1 MPLLDVAHLSKRFG
15 GLLAVNDVTFQVE
28 AGQILGVIGPNGA
41 GKSTLFAAL
50 TGFVPPSSGQWML
63 DGKPLQGLS
72 PEAICRAGVVRTFQI
87 MQPFWSMSVLE
98 NAMVAAVH
106 RARSRAHAH
115 QLASE
120 ALECVG
126 LTAKQ
131 HATIGSLTIADK
143 KALEMAKACASGARV
158 VLLDEVMAGLRP
170 SEVDRVVDTILTLRK
185 ERQLTF
191 LIVEH
196 LMDAVMALS
205 DEILV
210 LNFGAVLAKGK
221 PSAIQ
226 RDPHVLEAYLG
237 VAADA

>member
-1 MPLLDVAHLSKRFG
+1 MPLLEVAHLSKRFG
-15 GLLAVNDVTFQVE
+15 GLLAVNDVTFSVE

-50 TGFVPPSSGQWML
+50 TGFVPASSGQWSL
-63 DGKPLQGLS
+63 DGKPLQGLA
-72 PEAICRAGVVRTFQI
+72 PEAICSAGVVRTFQI
-87 MQPFWSMSVLE
+87 VQPFWSMSVLE

-106 RARSRAHAH
+106 RATSRAHAQ

-120 ALECVG
+120 ALEWVG

-131 HATIGSLTIADK
+131 HSTIGSLTIADK

-170 SEVDRVVDTILTLRK
+170 SEVDRVVDTILTLRR

-221 PSAIQ
+221 PAAIQ
-226 RDPHVLEAYLG
+226 RDPQVLEAYLG

>member
-1 MPLLDVAHLSKRFG
+1 MPLLEVAHLSKRFG
-15 GLLAVNDVTFQVE
+15 GLLAVDDVTFHVD

-50 TGFVPPSSGQWML
+50 TGFEPASSGTWSL
-63 DGKPLQGLS
+63 DGKPLQGLP
-72 PEAICRAGVVRTFQI
+72 PEAICGAGLVRTFQI
-87 MQPFWSMSVLE
+87 VQPFWSMSVLE

-106 RARSRAHAH
+106 RATSRRHAG

-120 ALECVG
+120 ALDLVG

-158 VLLDEVMAGLRP
+158 ILLDEVMAGLRP
-170 SEVDRVVDTILTLRK
+170 SEVDRVVDTILKLRR
-185 ERQLTF
+185 ERQITF

-221 PSAIQ
+221 PSVIQ
-226 RDPHVLEAYLG
+226 RDPRVIEAYLG
-237 VAADA
+237 VVTDA